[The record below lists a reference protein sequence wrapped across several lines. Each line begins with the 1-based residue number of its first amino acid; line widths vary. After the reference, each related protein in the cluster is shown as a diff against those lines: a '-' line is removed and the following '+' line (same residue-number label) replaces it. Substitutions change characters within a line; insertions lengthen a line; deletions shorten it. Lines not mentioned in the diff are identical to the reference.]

1 MIKVKKHPTAILKDD
16 RERNTSENISAL
28 ILAGGK
34 SRRLG
39 KDKRLLIYK
48 KDPLI
53 LRALRSAKSVS
64 QEVYVL
70 ISTKEDEEVLSPLLV
85 DALFILDSSPGSGPL
100 AALAGALSVISGDYD
115 YVLLLSAD
123 YPLITGE
130 FLLRMK
136 GFLEKEKTKPDVL
149 IPLFEDAPQVTCA
162 FYRRSIAEGL
172 QRAFEQ
178 GERSL
183 RRWVESRE
191 KGVKYI
197 KEETWTEWESRTVFF
212 NLNTPED
219 YERLM
224 NIE

>member
-1 MIKVKKHPTAILKDD
+1 MIKVKKHPTAMLKDD
-16 RERNTSENISAL
+16 TERNTSENISAL

-53 LRALRSAKSVS
+53 LRALRSAKSIT

-70 ISTKEDEEVLSPLLV
+70 ISTKEDEEVLSRILGDVP
-85 DALFILDSSPGSGPL
+85 FILDSSPGSGPL
-100 AALAGALSVISGDYD
+100 GALAGALSLMSTDSD

-123 YPLITGE
+123 YPLLTGG

-136 GFLEKEKTKPDVL
+136 VFLEEEITKPDVL
-149 IPLFEDAPQVTCA
+149 VPLFEDVPQVTCA
-162 FYRRSIAEGL
+162 FYRRSIAEGM

-183 RRWVESRE
+183 RRWVESHE

-197 KEETWTEWESRTVFF
+197 KEETWTEWESHSVFF
-212 NLNTPED
+212 NLNTPQD
-219 YERLM
+219 YERFM
-224 NIE
+224 NME